1 MVAPNVTLNG
11 DDDSKYPSP
20 DDDDSEYL
28 KAMTDG
34 GVNEFSTEIHI
45 DYLAAFSDE
54 VDEQTV
60 DATVTRDDELVKI
73 ETPEN
78 ELRLRPNEEHGIV
91 HLYSEYDRE
100 EFTHSQ
106 LAHLRYRGNENRIS
120 VSWKHADQNVDS
132 ITLCDSAYQLVLN
145 VLDDVRQAQNH
156 LTVEQVHNVT
166 SVEIPAL
173 PLVVT
178 ETPVTRGTG
187 TGRQTSTELVVEPD
201 SAADVD
207 SEEWKQWRTIVQRAG
222 HHQFTHFKDH
232 MWPPEG
238 EGYEEGDRLTLHEYI
253 NEWHAIDAGD
263 VASEAELAELELET
277 DLSVG
282 DFVTVA
288 NGRHRDDLTERQGVI
303 RDVEESRAEITWDG
317 HSWSTL
323 RRDDDGQL
331 RVGRA
336 GGYSPVRDLEV
347 HPDPAE
353 IADELSDVRE
363 NVMESMEVDQQ
374 ANTYDVAV
382 ERTWETSGAV
392 EADRASD
399 LHAEVTVDGPGLTD
413 PVTVH
418 CRNAF
423 DFGWTANIK
432 GDLDEDTAAAVK
444 RAVRNNSPIPTGV
457 RL

>member
-1 MVAPNVTLNG
+1 MVAPNVTLNDG
-11 DDDSKYPSP
+11 DDSEYSGP

-34 GVNEFSTEIHI
+34 GVNGFSTEIHI

-73 ETPEN
+73 KTPEN

-91 HLYSEYDRE
+91 HLYSEFDRE
-100 EFTHSQ
+100 EFTHGR
-106 LAHLRYRGNENRIS
+106 LAQVRYRDNENRIT
-120 VSWKHADQNVDS
+120 VSWRHADQNVNS
-132 ITLCDSAYQLVLN
+132 IILRDSAYQLVLD
-145 VLDDVRQAQNH
+145 VLDDVRQAQDH
-156 LTVEQVHNVT
+156 LTVEQAHNVT

-173 PLVVT
+173 PLAVT
-178 ETPVTRGTG
+178 ETTVTRG

-201 SAADVD
+201 PAADVD

-222 HHQFTHFKDH
+222 HHQFTHFKDL

-238 EGYEEGDRLTLHEYI
+238 EGYEEGDRLTLREYI

-303 RDVEESRAEITWDG
+303 RDVEKSGAEITWDG
-317 HSWSTL
+317 HSWSKL

-347 HPDPAE
+347 HSDPAE

-363 NVMESMEVDQQ
+363 NVIESMEVDQQ
-374 ANTYDVAV
+374 ASAYDVAV
-382 ERTWETSGAV
+382 ERTWETSGTV
-392 EADRASD
+392 EAERASD

-457 RL
+457 RI